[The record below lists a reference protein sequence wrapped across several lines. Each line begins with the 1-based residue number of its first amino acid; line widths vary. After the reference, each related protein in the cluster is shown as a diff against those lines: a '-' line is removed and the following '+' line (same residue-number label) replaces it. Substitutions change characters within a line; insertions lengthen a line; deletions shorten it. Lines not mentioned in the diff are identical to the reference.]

1 MSHWFLH
8 LKHLLG
14 LDSIGLA
21 KPWYA
26 HRYVVID
33 LELTGLNPQQHE
45 IVSLAWV
52 VIEQQRVKVT
62 QSGYVINSEVTQLA
76 QSPIFHGITE
86 EHISNHGKPLDSALT
101 QLQQVCENSVVV
113 FHNSLL
119 DLRFLQNA
127 CKTRGQRFRYP
138 VLDTLKIE
146 QRRLLRQ
153 GYEIANDALT
163 LGACLERYGIA
174 HNSQH
179 NALDDALATAQL
191 LLAQCAHMC
200 QKQAIKLADLISAR

>member
-1 MSHWFLH
+1 MSHWLLH
-8 LKHLLG
+8 LKRLLG
-14 LDSIGLA
+14 LDSVGLA
-21 KPWYA
+21 KPWTA
-26 HRYVVID
+26 QRYVVID
-33 LELTGLNPQQHE
+33 LELTGLNPQQDE
-45 IVSLAWV
+45 IVSIAWV
-52 VIEQQRVKVT
+52 VIEQQRIKVS
-62 QSGYVINSEVTQLA
+62 QSGHVLNSEVSQLA

-86 EHISNHGKPLDSALT
+86 EHIANQGKPLESALA
-101 QLQQVCENSVVV
+101 QLQQVCESSVVV

-119 DLRFLQNA
+119 DLRFLQQA
-127 CKTRGQRFRYP
+127 CKSQGERFRYP

-174 HNSQH
+174 HSSAH

-191 LLAQCAHMC
+191 LLAQCAHMS
-200 QKQAIKLADLISAR
+200 QNQAVKLADLISAR